1 MKKLILLI
9 AVASLLIGCGD
20 SKTIDGVKIPTY
32 GVYDKD
38 ELKCDNV
45 HYSLVGQN
53 VAVSV
58 LSPYT
63 VVVPAL
69 IIMFDLFEPEGKID
83 ETKPVSCN

>member
-1 MKKLILLI
+1 MIKSIILITAI
-9 AVASLLIGCGD
+9 SLLVGCGD
-20 SKTIDGVKIPTY
+20 SKVIDGVTIPTY

-45 HYSLVGQN
+45 HYSIVGQN
-53 VAVSV
+53 VVVSV

-69 IIMFDLFEPEGKID
+69 LIMFDLFEPEGKID
-83 ETKPVSCN
+83 STKPIDCK